1 MLKREKSC
9 GGIIFN
15 KDNSGEFRYLLVRHK
30 KSKNSWGFPKGHVEN
45 DEVEEETALREIHE
59 EVGLDVT
66 LFAGFEERVTFKPR
80 RDILKTV
87 VYFACESKSTD
98 VKYIFDEIAEHKWL
112 LFPDALKQ
120 LRHKNNKQILTRADQ
135 FVREQFE

>member
-1 MLKREKSC
+1 MLGRSWTLATFN
-9 GGIIFN
+9 IIVDD
-15 KDNSGEFRYLLVRHK
+15 DNDS
-30 KSKNSWGFPKGHVEN
+30 

-59 EVGLDVT
+59 EVGLDVE

-87 VYFACESKSTD
+87 VYFACEAKSTD

-135 FVREQFE
+135 FIREQLE